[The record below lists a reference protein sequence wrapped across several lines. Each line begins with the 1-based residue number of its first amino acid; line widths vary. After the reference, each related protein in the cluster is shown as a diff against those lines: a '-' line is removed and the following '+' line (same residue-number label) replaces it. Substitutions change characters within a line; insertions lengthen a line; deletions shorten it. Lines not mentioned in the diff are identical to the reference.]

1 MKLIY
6 WVLALLLIIAACLVL
21 IVVGPEPAGTTGSV
35 HALFPAMRVGGD
47 GASRY
52 LPIGMLTLIL
62 QSAAIVLFG
71 VLLYLGVNERHRSRL
86 CRAWIV
92 AGSVAS
98 MLIWWAIL
106 ASYTEFLET
115 GTTEMFLGFPVATA
129 FTVFGL
135 WLSGFVL
142 VLGYVFGFRSFIFT
156 SDDEARY
163 DELIEKV
170 RREGE
175 QH

>member
-6 WVLALLLIIAACLVL
+6 WVLALLLIIAICLVL
-21 IVVGPEPAGTTGSV
+21 IVVGPESAGTTGSV
-35 HALFPAMRVGGD
+35 HEQFPAMRIGGD

-52 LPIGMLTLIL
+52 LPVQMLTLIL

-71 VLLYLGVNERHRSRL
+71 VLLYLGVNERHRSLRA
-86 CRAWIV
+86 RAWI
-92 AGSVAS
+92 ASGSAAS
-98 MLIWWAIL
+98 VLVWWAIA
-106 ASYTEFLET
+106 ASYSEFLET
-115 GTTEMFLGFPVATA
+115 GTTKMVLGFPVATA

-142 VLGYVFGFRSFIFT
+142 VLGYVFGYRSFIFT
-156 SDDEARY
+156 SDDEVRY
-163 DELIEKV
+163 KELVEKV
-170 RREGE
+170 RRERD

>member
-6 WVLALLLIIAACLVL
+6 WLLALLLIIAICLVL

-35 HALFPAMRVGGD
+35 HEQFPAMRIGGD

-52 LPIGMLTLIL
+52 LPVGMLVFIL

-71 VLLYLGVNERHRSRL
+71 LLLYLGVNERRRSRL
-86 CRAWIV
+86 CRVWIV
-92 AGSVAS
+92 AGSAAS
-98 MLIWWAIL
+98 MLIWWAIV
-106 ASYTEFLET
+106 ASYTEFLDT
-115 GTTEMFLGFPVATA
+115 GTTKMFLGFPVATA

-156 SDDEARY
+156 PEDEARY

-170 RREGE
+170 RREKG

>member
-6 WVLALLLIIAACLVL
+6 WVLALLLIIAICLVL
-21 IVVGPEPAGTTGSV
+21 IVVGAEPAETTGSV
-35 HALFPAMRVGGD
+35 HEQFPAMRIGGD

-52 LPIGMLTLIL
+52 LPVGMLVLIL

-71 VLLYLGVNERHRSRL
+71 VLLYLGVNERRRSRL
-86 CRAWIV
+86 CRVWIV
-92 AGSVAS
+92 AGSAAS
-98 MLIWWAIL
+98 MLIWWAIA

-115 GTTEMFLGFPVATA
+115 GTTEMVLGFPVATA
-129 FTVFGL
+129 LTVFGL
-135 WLSGFVL
+135 WLSGFAL

-156 SDDEARY
+156 FDDEVRFN
-163 DELIEKV
+163 ELVEQV
-170 RREGE
+170 RREQE